1 MLRSFNMVPIRSYL
15 RSVRRA
21 APTVLLA
28 RACCATFEKGS
39 SSASTTTSS
48 SLLLPSSLQ
57 GPPVSALVPPGKC
70 QFTSERQSAVLL
82 ERVQVS
88 PTSSVLRFALP
99 DKDRPLDLSTCACIL
114 AHSSIDGEDVTRPY
128 TPISTNRQVG
138 SFDLLVKNYGE
149 TAKMSR
155 KLHEIRP
162 GDDSIHFSHVD
173 ANVKLQAPFRYEFIG
188 MLVGGT
194 GITPMI
200 QALHAILGDKS
211 CSTKVCMLYG
221 SRVRDDILARELLHR
236 WAREYPDRFTCI
248 DVLSDEPSDSD
259 WSGHRGYID
268 RKLIEQSFPPPATAQ
283 SIKLLVC
290 GPPAFYDVLSGPRSE
305 NDRISGLLGEMG
317 YTADQVYKF

>member
-1 MLRSFNMVPIRSYL
+1 MVPIRSYL
-15 RSVRRA
+15 RSVHRA
-21 APTVLLA
+21 APTMLLA
-28 RACCATFEKGS
+28 RLCSAGTFEKGTS
-39 SSASTTTSS
+39 STTSASTP
-48 SLLLPSSLQ
+48 LPSSLQ

-70 QFTSERQSAVLL
+70 QFNSERQSAVLL
-82 ERVQVS
+82 ERIQVS

-114 AHSSIDGEDVTRPY
+114 AHANVDGDDVTRPY
-128 TPISTNRQVG
+128 TPISTSRQVG

-155 KLHEIRP
+155 KLHEIQP
-162 GDDSIHFSHVD
+162 GDDSIHFTHIDV
-173 ANVKLQAPFRYEFIG
+173 NVKLQAPFRHDFIG

-200 QALHAILGDKS
+200 QALHAILGDNS
-211 CSTKVCMLYG
+211 CTTKVCMLYG
-221 SRVRDDILARELLHR
+221 SRVRDDILAMVLLHR
-236 WAREYPDRFTCI
+236 WAKEYPDRFTCI

-268 RKLIEQSFPPPATAQ
+268 RKLIEQSFPPPSTAQ

-290 GPPAFYDVLSGPRSE
+290 GPPAFYDVLSGPRNE
-305 NDRISGLLGEMG
+305 PDRISGMLGEIG
-317 YTADQVYKF
+317 YTAEQVYKF